1 MTCFF
6 RSLINQRAQRGKP
19 SRELPSLLDVMLP
32 LRHRYQRHVPHG
44 SRQLDLV
51 GQDGYSPEHILG
63 GVQSRFVLQFRKNS
77 HAQKTCGGQGGPA
90 PAWQRRGP
98 TSRPRLWQ
106 RGHPRTHKNPQLTP
120 PQRLQGVALTMP
132 VYTAASGP
140 RAAPK
145 AFEYAPTCC
154 SL

>member
-1 MTCFF
+1 MGA
-6 RSLINQRAQRGKP
+6 REVQRRRGSGEAPLLGRGCGKEDTRGLKP
-19 SRELPSLLDVMLP
+19 RNNAAELVA
-32 LRHRYQRHVPHG
+32 RHVAG
-44 SRQLDLV
+44 ALLKVRRQHD
-51 GQDGYSPEHILG
+51 
-63 GVQSRFVLQFRKNS
+63 
-77 HAQKTCGGQGGPA
+77 
-90 PAWQRRGP
+90 
-98 TSRPRLWQ
+98 
-106 RGHPRTHKNPQLTP
+106 KNPQLTP